1 VGDSID
7 FSSWVAGWSA
17 LAFVVAYGV
26 YLITRARR
34 HERAVA
40 ALSQRVLVTGSRGKS
55 GTVRLIHHIV
65 RASGSATY
73 AKVTGTT
80 AVEILPEGTEVPTK
94 RWAAASVNEMPD
106 AVIRAQ
112 SLGAEVGVF
121 ECMAVTPEL
130 IRLVHT
136 SHVRSDI
143 VVIPSIRLDHLEEE
157 GLSEQEIAT
166 SIVQSLPGCTQLVV
180 GIDQPEVLRVVQ
192 EFCDAHDITLT
203 IAQPI
208 PDQPHVA
215 GHHPTNV
222 AVALQVA
229 RLLGIDQNIARDS
242 ISTASVEPRALTML
256 VLEVTDGPELGL
268 IDLGGANDPQSAYEA
283 LRALGLN
290 EEGVIPLLVNRWER
304 PLRSLVFMAAVLGRF
319 ETVGVV
325 GPLGVWTTSFHR
337 RSPQNSHQAHHQS
350 TVVKITRAMAR
361 KPRLLAQRLL
371 AESDIEPGSKVTLV
385 LMENT
390 HDSTADQLRTTFARQ
405 GREIS
410 LSDWLVPV

>member
-1 VGDSID
+1 
-7 FSSWVAGWSA
+7 
-17 LAFVVAYGV
+17 L
-26 YLITRARR
+26 
-34 HERAVA
+34 
-40 ALSQRVLVTGSRGKS
+40 Q
-55 GTVRLIHHIV
+55 
-65 RASGSATY
+65 
-73 AKVTGTT
+73 
-80 AVEILPEGTEVPTK
+80 
-94 RWAAASVNEMPD
+94 
-106 AVIRAQ
+106 
-112 SLGAEVGVF
+112 
-121 ECMAVTPEL
+121 
-130 IRLVHT
+130 
-136 SHVRSDI
+136 
-143 VVIPSIRLDHLEEE
+143 
-157 GLSEQEIAT
+157 
-166 SIVQSLPGCTQLVV
+166 
-180 GIDQPEVLRVVQ
+180 VVQ
-192 EFCDAHDITLT
+192 DFCDAHDITLT
-203 IAQPI
+203 IAQPT
-208 PDQPHVA
+208 PNQPHVA